1 MVGFDLCNIYRG
13 SKSFCYP
20 CGVLESKRQSLL
32 LNKIFFIVVFVL
44 IMFPFPKWFKKAT
57 KLRIKG
63 LSVLLLLFSGK
74 CFLNFSVFDSVKHR
88 EKKLVSQRKN
98 LRFFPEI
105 SGSHFTLQEKT
116 SLQTFYTCN
125 NFSPP
130 PLLCSSYLRKTL
142 LPVSLIG
149 ALTNHTKVLLDF
161 INRININY
169 DMNQLKLEFMIIRY
183 SLSFTKFS

>member
-1 MVGFDLCNIYRG
+1 
-13 SKSFCYP
+13 
-20 CGVLESKRQSLL
+20 
-32 LNKIFFIVVFVL
+32 
-44 IMFPFPKWFKKAT
+44 MFPFPKWFKKAT

-105 SGSHFTLQEKT
+105 SVSHFTLQEKT

-149 ALTNHTKVLLDF
+149 ALTNHTKGIAFPFYSFYLIDGVVFFNNLCEAHSMEDVF
-161 INRININY
+161 EKA
-169 DMNQLKLEFMIIRY
+169 MVII
-183 SLSFTKFS
+183 